1 MIADTFL
8 NRDRDFWNELQTYC
22 VAECCGIDAFDFSYE
37 NLIETIQFY
46 NAVLIIKNLEEL
58 IIFLQEKKSNTI
70 SIYLW
75 NHCENRNELI
85 NRIKKIKRVLLSVSV

>member
-22 VAECCGIDAFDFSYE
+22 FAECCGIDAFDFSDE